1 MNIIHLPAELDLPSF
16 VHTNKT
22 IEELTSKNNQ
32 LLEAKMDS
40 LKSLYP
46 NSNFDYL
53 IYAHNEPAEALLELQ
68 NENRYDLIVMGSH
81 GRKGVKR
88 ILMGSVSEQVMRN
101 SDCPVLIL
109 KK

>member
-1 MNIIHLPAELDLPSF
+1 
-16 VHTNKT
+16 
-22 IEELTSKNNQ
+22 
-32 LLEAKMDS
+32 MDS

-46 NSNFDYL
+46 TSNFDYL